1 VLYVEVV
8 EEKKL
13 QLIKQI
19 LSVQKSKGNFGNG
32 FSNRAY

>member
-8 EEKKL
+8 EEKRI

-19 LSVQKSKGNFGNG
+19 LSDQKSKGNFGNG
-32 FSNRAY
+32 FNNRAY